1 MAAPDKEK
9 GKNAGALFPFTL
21 SQNPFPFRARPGN
34 ANLRLAFPGQAL
46 NEYNT

>member
-21 SQNPFPFRARPGN
+21 SQNPFPFSARRETIGDSAPG
-34 ANLRLAFPGQAL
+34 R
-46 NEYNT
+46 ER

>member
-21 SQNPFPFRARPGN
+21 SQIPFPISARRATFGDS
-34 ANLRLAFPGQAL
+34 AL
-46 NEYNT
+46 GGKR